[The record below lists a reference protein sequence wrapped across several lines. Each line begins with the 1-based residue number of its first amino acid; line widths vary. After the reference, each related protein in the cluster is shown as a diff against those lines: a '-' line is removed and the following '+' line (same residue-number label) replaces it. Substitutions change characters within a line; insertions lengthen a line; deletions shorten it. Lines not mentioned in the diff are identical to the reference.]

1 MGRKTRSLL
10 GVTVAGAAAMALLA
24 GAAPA
29 ALAEQPEQPAADS
42 ITVGADFKPEAD
54 NRYEQAHDTFQQALD
69 EAQTKLSDSE
79 NRVDDA
85 TVRDRLQEAIDTANE
100 TESDLTSARAVIGD
114 GTSRGW
120 DVLESQADTLAS
132 LTDDVEQAVQARDR
146 RIAEEEAARA
156 AAAAAAAQAQAA
168 AAAARQSSGYSQ
180 SYGYSGGY
188 SSYSAPAQSYGY
200 TTSGSCALQS
210 GAWRGGCQGAVDGG
224 GLVQL
229 TTDYGVNIYA
239 GHANTGW
246 SWINN
251 LTAGQTVTLNGQQ
264 YQVTGESIEDVQNA
278 PASGTWMQTCNGN
291 GNHLVGIRPM

>member
-10 GVTVAGAAAMALLA
+10 GVTVAGAAALALLA

-132 LTDDVEQAVQARDR
+132 LTDDVKQAVQARDR

-156 AAAAAAAQAQAA
+156 AAAAAAAQTAA
-168 AAAARQSSGYSQ
+168 ASQSSGYSQ

-188 SSYSAPAQSYGY
+188 SGGYSNYSAPAQSYGY
-200 TTSGSCALQS
+200 TTSGSCALQP

-239 GHANTGW
+239 GHADDGW

-251 LTAGQTVTLNGQQ
+251 DAR
-264 YQVTGESIEDVQNA
+264 YA
-278 PASGTWMQTCNGN
+278 PDSGTWMQTCNGN